1 MVASR
6 QDVLDSL
13 AAQRERLKFL
23 GVRKLSLFGSAAR
36 DQLTDQSDLDVLVE
50 FAPKTFD
57 RYMDVKFLLEDV
69 LGRRVDLV
77 LPETLKPQLK
87 TAILRDRIDV
97 EGF

>member
-1 MVASR
+1 MVATR

-13 AAQRERLKFL
+13 AAQRERLKVL
-23 GVRKLSLFGSAAR
+23 GVRRLSLFGSAAR

-50 FAPKTFD
+50 LAPKTFD
-57 RYMDVKFLLEDV
+57 RYMDVKFLLEDS

-77 LPETLKPQLK
+77 LPETLKPRLRA
-87 TAILRDRIDV
+87 AILRDRIDV